1 MWESEELQDDSSGW
15 TQQEDSLFKNR
26 QIVSHNE
33 SKMLR
38 EGEWST
44 HSGLFSTMLI
54 RSPRPF
60 LLINSLAKVE
70 SYRKKKFLIFSL
82 GCNLYTVRK
91 KSLIKTHHLKC
102 FRSKECIHIQV
113 VVCSPS
119 NGFSLNNIPV
129 VFLRPEKN
137 SISKFQFDLD
147 RGSAQ
152 KTASRGW

>member
-26 QIVSHNE
+26 QILTHNE
-33 SKMLR
+33 SKILR

-70 SYRKKKFLIFSL
+70 SYRKIKFLFNL

-102 FRSKECIHIQV
+102 FRSKECIHMYLCRGVGMVGHWEYRLWIGAAQIQLWLLPYIKYVDCQV
-113 VVCSPS
+113 VDCSP
-119 NGFSLNNIPV
+119 
-129 VFLRPEKN
+129 
-137 SISKFQFDLD
+137 
-147 RGSAQ
+147 
-152 KTASRGW
+152 